1 MFTLYMKWEAQRI
14 LAPDDIQFILTPRE
28 ALVMASIFYE
38 LDYLE
43 YDYQRNPYAITA
55 SRNVDKAFTTVTRR
69 SLINASSVSN
79 MTDFMMKWN
88 GISNT
93 AGWSA

>member
-43 YDYQRNPYAITA
+43 YDYQRNPLCHN
-55 SRNVDKAFTTVTRR
+55 SVPKRR
-69 SLINASSVSN
+69 QGVHHRHATQPYKRKQRFEYDGLYDEVE
-79 MTDFMMKWN
+79 WN
-88 GISNT
+88 L
-93 AGWSA
+93 